1 MNEVNELNEPYEVN
15 EIDTDEIAR
24 LIQEG
29 YTSGI
34 VDSKNGTFIAWELKL
49 NIWNDNEKDNS

>member
-29 YTSGI
+29 YTSGRL
-34 VDSKNGTFIAWELKL
+34 DSDGKHIAWELKL
-49 NIWNDNEKDNS
+49 NIWNDNEKNT